1 LASPII
7 TRRAENDLRSLPAE
21 IRDDVDAVVLQVGA
35 NPRDHGK
42 HLKGTLHC
50 RWSAH
55 AGNRRVLYR
64 IEGTLDRE
72 RVIILAIPHRRA
84 AYPRSRR

>member
-1 LASPII
+1 M
-7 TRRAENDLRSLPAE
+7 REE
-21 IRDDVDAVVLQVGA
+21 VDAVVLLVGA
-35 NPRDHGK
+35 NPREHGK

-55 AGNRRVLYR
+55 ARDRRVLYR
-64 IEGTLDRE
+64 IESAPGRE
-72 RVIILAIPHRRA
+72 RVIVLAIPHRST